1 MGDGMVEAV
10 VFAVADAITV
20 VGRRSVWP
28 SETDIKMRRLLL
40 LLVCG
45 LFLCGHPVSRAQV
58 RPLRQITSI
67 PMPGV
72 RGRIDHMSID
82 VHGGRLFVSALGNY
96 TLEVIDLSRGKVIKI
111 LTGLREPQGVLYVPG
126 VNKIFVDSAG
136 DGTCKIF
143 DGTSYRLLDTV
154 RFPSDADDIRF
165 DPVRKRVFVGY
176 GDQGNAGIGIINPA
190 TDKVLARILLPSH
203 PEAFLLEGTPP
214 RIFVNIPSA
223 GNMIAV
229 ADRRKRAV
237 IFRWRVTGA
246 RENFPMAIDRTDH
259 RLCIVTRSPAR
270 LIVYDTNSGRQVA
283 SLPSVGVADDAYYDC
298 THKLVLISGGDGFV
312 DIFKQDD
319 PDHYRLLQHL
329 KTSHGARTSLFV
341 PQTGQFYLAI
351 PYRGGEPAEVRVY
364 QIHR

>member
-10 VFAVADAITV
+10 VFAVADAIIV
-20 VGRRSVWP
+20 VGWRSLWP
-28 SETDIKMRRLLL
+28 SEADIKMRRLLL

-45 LFLCGHPVSRAQV
+45 LYFCGHPICGAQV
-58 RPLRQITSI
+58 RPLRAITSI

-82 VHGGRLFVSALGNY
+82 VQGGRLFVSALGNH
-96 TLEVIDLSRGKVIKI
+96 TLEVIDLHRGKVIKT

-143 DGTSYRLLDTV
+143 DGTSYRLLDTIK
-154 RFPSDADDIRF
+154 FPSDADDIRY
-165 DPVRKRVFVGY
+165 DLLRKGVYVGY

-190 TDKVLARILLPSH
+190 TDKVLARIPLPSH
-203 PEAFLLEGTPP
+203 PEAFSLEESPP
-214 RIFVNIPSA
+214 RIFINIPSA

-237 IFRWRVTGA
+237 ISRWTVEGA
-246 RENFPMAIDRTDH
+246 RENFPMAIDRTDC
-259 RLCIVTRSPAR
+259 RLFVVTRSPAR
-270 LIVYDTNSGRQVA
+270 LIVYDINSGRQVA
-283 SLPSVGVADDAYYDC
+283 SFPCVGVADDAYYDS

-319 PDHYRLLQHL
+319 PDHYSLLQHL
-329 KTSHGARTSLFV
+329 KTSPGARTSIFTS
-341 PQTGQFYLAI
+341 QTGQFYLAI

-364 QIHR
+364 QIH